1 MKKKKKEE
9 KEEESDRE
17 DGGSD
22 QRRGTPWSKKFYKK
36 IPRRI
41 WLSEEEESDGS
52 LISEFRVSIRAAIMA
67 LIRCLGLLILLLVC
81 LGFWFRCGFV
91 DFAVSLM
98 FFVVFGFV
106 EWVSKSSL

>member
-1 MKKKKKEE
+1 MEDLT
-9 KEEESDRE
+9 KEEEPH
-17 DGGSD
+17 D
-22 QRRGTPWSKKFYKK
+22 QKNFIKKY
-36 IPRRI
+36 P
-41 WLSEEEESDGS
+41 EEFDGS

-67 LIRCLGLLILLLVC
+67 LIRCLGLLILLWVC